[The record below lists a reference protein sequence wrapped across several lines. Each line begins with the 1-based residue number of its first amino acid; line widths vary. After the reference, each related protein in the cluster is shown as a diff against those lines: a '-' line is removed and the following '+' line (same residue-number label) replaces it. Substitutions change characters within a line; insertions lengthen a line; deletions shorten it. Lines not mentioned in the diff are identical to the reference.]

1 MISLKVE
8 ACCRKHHENT
18 QRLPSP
24 SQSIFFFFTMYEV
37 SAFQMQCDQCSRN
50 VPKKLTSEYQFLF
63 IELLLTCA
71 YEAII
76 KIM

>member
-1 MISLKVE
+1 MRILRDFPILASL
-8 ACCRKHHENT
+8 
-18 QRLPSP
+18 
-24 SQSIFFFFTMYEV
+24 FFFFFCTMYEV

-76 KIM
+76 KIL